1 MIPDQPSRLGRDI
14 LHIFEELPDYYL
26 ILSKELTIL
35 TASNAYVQ
43 LTGKSRETIT
53 GKYLFNVFPQH
64 PDWARDT
71 DGGIY
76 ESLQQVLK
84 TGLPHE
90 LDMTRFDVPDAQGQ
104 LQERYWKTSNK
115 PVLGASGEIEYI
127 IHKTAEVTET
137 ILAERQLLDSLE
149 TERKAAAHAE
159 RLTRQMELL
168 FNEIPA
174 QIAIVT
180 GPEMVYEYLN
190 PQYKRELFPN
200 RDILGLPLQIA
211 IPEVINEPIYNILY
225 GVFNTGQ
232 THTDNEIYIPLADGP
247 GLPLRDHYFNL
258 VYQPLKNELGEIT
271 GVISFKYEVT
281 ELVMARKRLEH
292 NEQELFALN
301 EELAQANEEILS
313 SNEELASSNE
323 ELKTTNE
330 ELQEAHIS
338 LIEMTEALEER
349 VKERTI
355 ALLWAQKESE
365 TQRDRLRRL
374 FMQAPAGICILD
386 GPNLVYELI
395 NPPYQKLLPGRKVL
409 GKPIFDALP
418 ELKDQPIAAILQ
430 EVYATGKPY
439 EGHELHVPLTNSE
452 GLLEDRYFN
461 FIYQA
466 RHDRTGTVD
475 GIMVFAFDV
484 TEMVNNR
491 KKEQENE
498 NRFRFLLNAIPQ
510 QVWTAGPDGALDYVN
525 EIVCRD
531 FGDSSEEIVGH
542 GWQNYIHPDDLQGCL
557 KQWLAALKNGTEYM
571 VEFRLKFA
579 DGNYYWHL
587 ARAVPLIEDGQI
599 KLWLGTNTNIE
610 VQKNNEQ
617 QKDEF
622 LSIASHELK
631 TPLTSI
637 KAFNQLMNR
646 INDPEKIRD
655 FITKST
661 GHIKR
666 LEKLISDLLDVTRIN
681 AGKMAYDIHPFSFD
695 QMLRESIESIQMTAP
710 DHEII
715 LHENAAVEYKGDR
728 LRLEQVV
735 NNFLSNAVKY
745 SPQGKQVIVNSK
757 IEFGNLVVSVQDFG
771 IGIEQQHLTRLFERY
786 FRIDN
791 TAMRFEGLGLG
802 LFISAEIL
810 IRHKGSFWIESSP
823 GSGSIFYFRLPL
835 SPDSQPPV
843 NLDKDFVYENEHIRV
858 EYNQLQRRIEADW
871 RGFQNQETVQTGC
884 LKMLDMV
891 KINKAALLLN
901 DNTHVQGSWSEA
913 AEWVGQEFFPML
925 EQAGVSHIAWIYSP
939 STFSQM
945 AAQKSVDVAVG
956 NIVTQFFM
964 EREGAI
970 AWLDS
975 KLSAIDG

>member
-1 MIPDQPSRLGRDI
+1 MTPDQPLRLDRDI

-35 TASNAYVQ
+35 TASNAYVR
-43 LTGKSRETIT
+43 LTGKSREEMA
-53 GKYLFNVFPQH
+53 GKNVFDVFPQH
-64 PDWARDT
+64 PDRTKNA
-71 DGGIY
+71 DGDIY
-76 ESLQQVLK
+76 FSLQKVLETK
-84 TGLPHE
+84 LPHE
-90 LDMTRFDVPDAQGQ
+90 LGVTRFDVPDTRGQ
-104 LQERYWKTSNK
+104 LQERYWKTLNT
-115 PVLGASGEIEYI
+115 PVLTASGQLQYI

-137 ILAERQLLDSLE
+137 VLAEKQLRDSLE

-159 RLTRQMELL
+159 RITRQMELL

-180 GPEMVYEYLN
+180 GQEMVYEYLN

-200 RDILGLPLQIA
+200 RDILGLPLEVA
-211 IPEVINEPIYNILY
+211 LPEVIGTPIYNILY
-225 GVFNTGQ
+225 EVFNTGK
-232 THTDNEIYIPLADGP
+232 THIDNEIYIPLADAP
-247 GLPLRDHYFNL
+247 DAPLRDHYFNL
-258 VYQPLKNELGEIT
+258 VYQPMKNEKGEIA

-281 ELVMARKRLEH
+281 ELVLARKRLEH
-292 NEQELFALN
+292 TEQEFYALN
-301 EELAQANEEILS
+301 EELAQANEEVMS

-330 ELQEAHIS
+330 ELQEAHSS
-338 LIEMTEALEER
+338 LMEMTEALEER

-355 ALLWAQKESE
+355 ELLWAHKDAE

-386 GPNLVYELI
+386 GPTLVYELI
-395 NPPYQKLLPGRKVL
+395 NPPYQKLIPGRKVL
-409 GKPIFDALP
+409 GKPIFEALP
-418 ELKDQPIAAILQ
+418 ELKEQPIAAILQ
-430 EVYATGKPY
+430 QVYETGRTY
-439 EGHELHVPLTNSE
+439 EGHEQNVPLANPD
-452 GLLEDRYFN
+452 GILEDRYFN

-466 RHDRTGTVD
+466 RHNKERAVD

-491 KKEQENE
+491 KKEQENQ

-510 QVWTAGPDGALDYVN
+510 QVWTAAPDGELHYVN

-531 FGDSSEEIVGH
+531 FGSSSDEIVGH
-542 GWQNYIHPDDLQGCL
+542 GWQAYIHPDDLQGCL
-557 KQWLAALKNGTEYM
+557 KQWMAALKNGTEYM

-579 DGNYYWHL
+579 DGNYRWHL
-587 ARAVPLIEDGQI
+587 ARAVPLIEDGLI

-637 KAFNQLMNR
+637 KAFNQLMDR
-646 INDPEKIRD
+646 INDPAKIKD
-655 FITKST
+655 LVGKSA

-681 AGKMAYDIHPFSFD
+681 AGKMVYDVHPFSFD
-695 QMLRESIESIQMTAP
+695 QMLRETVESIQMTAP
-710 DHEII
+710 YHDII
-715 LHENAAVEYKGDR
+715 LQENAAVEYLGDR

-757 IEFGNLVVSVQDFG
+757 IEYGNLVVSVQDFG
-771 IGIEQQHLTRLFERY
+771 IGIEQQHLSRLFERY

-810 IRHKGSFWIESSP
+810 VRHKGSFWIESTP
-823 GSGSIFYFRLPL
+823 GSGSTFYFRLPL
-835 SPDSQPPV
+835 SDENGLSV
-843 NLDKDFVYENEHIRV
+843 NQDEEFAYENEHVRID
-858 EYNQLQRRIEADW
+858 YNKMHRCIAAYW
-871 RGFQNQETVQTGC
+871 RGFQNQETVQQGC
-884 LKMLDMV
+884 LKMLDLV
-891 KINKAALLLN
+891 KRSDAALILN
-901 DNTHVQGSWSEA
+901 DNTQVKGSWSDA
-913 AEWVGQEFFPML
+913 AEWVGQAFFPLL
-925 EQAGVSHIAWIYSP
+925 EAAGVKHIAWVYSP

-956 NIVTQFFM
+956 HIVTRFFM
-964 EREGAI
+964 DRESAM
-970 AWLDS
+970 AWLDG
-975 KLSAIDG
+975 K

>member
-1 MIPDQPSRLGRDI
+1 MTPDQPISLGRDI
-14 LHIFEELPDYYL
+14 LHIFEQLPDYYL

-35 TASNAYVQ
+35 TASDAYVR
-43 LTGKSRETIT
+43 LTGKSRKVMT
-53 GKYLFNVFPQH
+53 GKYLFDIFPQH
-64 PDWARDT
+64 PDWAGNT
-71 DGGIY
+71 DGGIHY
-76 ESLQQVLK
+76 SLQQVLK

-90 LDMTRFDVPDAQGQ
+90 LELTRFDVPNAQGQ
-104 LQERYWKTSNK
+104 LQERYWKTLNK
-115 PVLGASGEIEYI
+115 PVLSPSGEIQYI

-137 ILAERQLLDSLE
+137 VLAEKQLRDSLE

-159 RLTRQMELL
+159 RVTRQMELL

-180 GPEMVYEYLN
+180 GPDMVYEYLN

-200 RDILGLPLQIA
+200 RDILGLPLQVA
-211 IPEVINEPIYNILY
+211 IPEVINAPIYNILY
-225 GVFNTGQ
+225 DVFNTGK

-301 EELAQANEEILS
+301 EELAQANEEIMA

-330 ELQEAHIS
+330 ELQEAHVS
-338 LIEMTEALEER
+338 LIDMTEDLEER

-355 ALLWAQKESE
+355 ELLWAQKDSE

-409 GKPIFDALP
+409 GKPIFEALP
-418 ELKDQPIAAILQ
+418 ELKDQPIAAILHG
-430 EVYATGKPY
+430 VYTTGKTY
-439 EGHELHVPLTNSE
+439 EGHELYVPLVNRE
-452 GLLEDRYFN
+452 GVLEDRYFN

-466 RHDRTGTVD
+466 RHDKEGAVD

-491 KKEQENE
+491 KKDQENE

-525 EIVCRD
+525 EVVCHD

-542 GWQNYIHPDDLQGCL
+542 GWQDYIHPDDLPGCL
-557 KQWLAALKNGTEYM
+557 KQWLSALKGGTEYM

-579 DGNYYWHL
+579 DGNYRWHL
-587 ARAVPLIEDGQI
+587 ARAIPLIEDGQI

-637 KAFNQLMNR
+637 KAFNQLMDR
-646 INDPEKIRD
+646 INDPEKIKD
-655 FITKST
+655 FVSKST

-666 LEKLISDLLDVTRIN
+666 LEKLIGDLLDVTRIN
-681 AGKMAYDIHPFSFD
+681 AGKMIYDMIPFSFD
-695 QMLRESIESIQMTAP
+695 QMLRESVESIQMTAP

-715 LHENAAVEYKGDR
+715 LQKNAIIEYKGDR
-728 LRLEQVV
+728 LRLEQVI

-757 IEFGNLVVSVQDFG
+757 IEYGNLVVSVQDFG
-771 IGIEQQHLTRLFERY
+771 IGIEQRHLTRLFERY

-810 IRHKGSFWIESSP
+810 VRHKGSFWIESSP
-823 GSGSIFYFRLPL
+823 GLGSTFYFRLPL
-835 SPDSQPPV
+835 SNNNYSQV
-843 NLDKDFVYENEHIRV
+843 NLDEEFVYEDECIRID
-858 EYNQLQRRIEADW
+858 YNKLYHRIEACW
-871 RGFQNQETVQTGC
+871 RGFQNQETVQQGC
-884 LKMLDMV
+884 LKMLDLIKRSRATLV
-891 KINKAALLLN
+891 LN
-901 DNTHVQGSWSEA
+901 DNTQVQGSWSEA

-925 EQAGVSHIAWIYSP
+925 QQSGISHIAWVYSP

-945 AAQKSVDVAVG
+945 AAQKSVDVAAG
-956 NIVTQFFM
+956 NIITQFFM
-964 EREGAI
+964 DKEGAA
-970 AWLDS
+970 AWLDG
-975 KLSAIDG
+975 KR